1 MNYSFDYD
9 NTLIKYKYVYDKKS
23 GEIIDAVYDRPHQK
37 NINLLRELAS
47 KGHRIYIVTARD
59 PNLVFDRYIDNSPM
73 PSELVKVL
81 NLPVKDVLYTRSK
94 CKLAT
99 LLENNISAHWDDC
112 PKQCKKI
119 RKSGLLKVYRVKAP
133 VGINEFLKIKFM
145 KLMGSTSV

>member
-9 NTLIKYKYVYDKKS
+9 NTLIKYKYVYDES

-112 PKQCKKI
+112 PKQCKTI
-119 RKSGLLKVYRVKAP
+119 NDSGLLKVYRVKAP